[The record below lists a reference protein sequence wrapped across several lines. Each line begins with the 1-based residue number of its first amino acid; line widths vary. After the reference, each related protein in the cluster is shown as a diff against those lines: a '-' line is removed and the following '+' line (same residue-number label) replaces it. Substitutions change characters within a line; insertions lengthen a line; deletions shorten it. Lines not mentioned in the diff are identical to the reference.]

1 VQALARDI
9 NIGAG
14 CSQPGQ
20 ETLVPSQDK
29 RYVRHL
35 PVLLHR
41 VQAGGAAVAAE
52 VGAEEEEEEEE
63 AAGADN
69 HEIQFSGK
77 CHYPLFHARPLFFRR
92 MLYSTNGSVDVD
104 VIGGRKFST
113 DIYTR

>member
-52 VGAEEEEEEEE
+52 VGAEEEEEEE